1 MPQDKFSFISR
12 IKSFPHAFN
21 GLKILFREEHNARIH
36 LAAVICVVAAGIIFR
51 VSLTEWIA
59 LVIVIVF
66 VISLEI
72 INSIIER
79 IANFMSPEFDIRIK
93 KIKDLAA
100 AAVLVG
106 AITAFTTGLMIFI
119 PKIL

>member
-1 MPQDKFSFISR
+1 MPQDKFSYIGR
-12 IKSFPHAFN
+12 IKSFLHAFN

-51 VSLTEWIA
+51 VTLTEWIA
-59 LVIVIVF
+59 LVIVIGFVF
-66 VISLEI
+66 SLEI
-72 INSIIER
+72 LNSIIER